1 MPSPLPDLGK
11 AYRASSYEDK
21 AEFSREVKERLFNG
35 VYDAIDALC
44 HEAKNSKNS
53 QARVAAARQV
63 VRLAFVT
70 GVLERDS
77 LKEFLSELGAEF
89 DKELGKLGL

>member
-11 AYRASSYEDK
+11 AYRASSHEHK

-63 VRLAFVT
+63 VRLAFIC
-70 GVLERDS
+70 GVLERDA
-77 LKEFLSELGAEF
+77 LKSFMEEFGLELE
-89 DKELGKLGL
+89 KLGV